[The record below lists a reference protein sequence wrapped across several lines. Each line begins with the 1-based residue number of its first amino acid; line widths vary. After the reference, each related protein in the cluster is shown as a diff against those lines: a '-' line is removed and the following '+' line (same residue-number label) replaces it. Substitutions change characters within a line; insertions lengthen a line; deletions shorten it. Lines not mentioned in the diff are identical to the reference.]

1 MRTKYLLLIV
11 LLSFTGLAQA
21 TPEIQHW
28 LTSNGARIYFVAA
41 PELPIV
47 DIQITFDAGA
57 ARDDGKDGLAVL
69 TNGMLSEGAGQ
80 LDANAI
86 AQRFDELGARFS
98 NSAQQDMAVLSLRSL
113 SEERYLQPASELVA
127 TILTQPSFPQDAFE
141 RERKRMLIGIERRK
155 QSPDDQADEA
165 FAKAVFGS
173 HPYASLAGGQEE
185 TVKALTAADLSA
197 FYDRYYVAKNA
208 VVAVVGDLDRKG
220 AEQLVNNLI
229 SRLPEG
235 NAADPVPEVPALS
248 EAKEVFIEHPSA
260 QTHILVGQPGMR
272 RGDPDYFALYVGN
285 HMLGGSGLVSRLSN
299 EIREKRG
306 LSYSTYS
313 YFIPMREN
321 GPYTMGLQTRNESA
335 QEALKVLRD
344 ELKAFVEKG
353 PTDEELKASK
363 MNITGGF
370 PLRIASNRNIVG
382 YIAMIG
388 FYDLPLNYLDE
399 FNAKVEAVTRED
411 IMDAFKRR
419 VNPDKMATVMV
430 GQKKE

>member
-165 FAKAVFGS
+165 FDKAVFGS

-272 RGDPDYFALYVGN
+272 RGDPDYFVLYVVN